1 MSFVNALATSLR
13 RGRAAAVLGVLVSSA
28 VALPLSTLSTVVV
41 PRLPLHLLRPRRL
54 HPLRLSL
61 HPRSDLI
68 PSMASPSPSLPT
80 STSPT
85 RATITMPRA
94 RTARLVTALPT
105 CWVTCSGPG
114 ALAHIPTC
122 WHTDQSRT
130 QPLLRRFQPP
140 RPCPTL
146 LRSRTIS
153 IITAAIVTL
162 RLAARLRSSSPLRS
176 DPSRKTSRIIT
187 TRRRAASGRR
197 GG

>member
-1 MSFVNALATSLR
+1 M
-13 RGRAAAVLGVLVSSA
+13 SSA
-28 VALPLSTLSTVVV
+28 VGLPLSMLSTVVV

-54 HPLRLSL
+54 HPLRPSP
-61 HPRSDLI
+61 HPRSVLI
-68 PSMASPSPSLPT
+68 PSMVSPSPSLPT

-85 RATITMPRA
+85 LATIIMPRA
-94 RTARLVTALPT
+94 QTTRLVTALPT
-105 CWVTCSGPG
+105 CWVTCSVPG
-114 ALAHIPTC
+114 ALARIRTC

-153 IITAAIVTL
+153 TIIAAIVTL
-162 RLAARLRSSSPLRS
+162 RLAAKLRSSSRLRS
-176 DPSRKTSRIIT
+176 DPSRKTSQIIT

>member
-1 MSFVNALATSLR
+1 
-13 RGRAAAVLGVLVSSA
+13 VSSA
-28 VALPLSTLSTVVV
+28 VGLPQSTLSTVVV

-54 HPLRLSL
+54 HPLRPSL

-80 STSPT
+80 STSLT
-85 RATITMPRA
+85 LAMITTPRA

-105 CWVTCSGPG
+105 CSVTCSGPG
-114 ALAHIPTC
+114 ALAHIRTC

-153 IITAAIVTL
+153 TTTAVIVTPP
-162 RLAARLRSSSPLRS
+162 LAAKRRSSSRLHS
-176 DPSRKTSRIIT
+176 DPLRKTSRITT
-187 TRRRAASGRR
+187 TRRRAVSGRR